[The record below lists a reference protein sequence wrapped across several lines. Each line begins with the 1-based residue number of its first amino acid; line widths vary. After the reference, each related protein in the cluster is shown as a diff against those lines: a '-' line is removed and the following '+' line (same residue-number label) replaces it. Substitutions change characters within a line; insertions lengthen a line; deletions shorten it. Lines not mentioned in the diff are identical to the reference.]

1 MKEKDSKRI
10 IRKTHLCALFIQH
23 YCSILCV
30 PLVILWHNEINV
42 LKSCKGLWERYIYY
56 TNGEWGA
63 PEVLKTLK
71 TPKICSPCKTTTASF
86 YFFVCFSFTMAVI
99 YWTQEYYFLL
109 YSLIVSSSKISLLQF
124 TETKTYFRNYF
135 FSLYRKWCQWCIHK
149 FVWRTNIILGY
160 ILVLPYILSF
170 GSLNFT

>member
-1 MKEKDSKRI
+1 MYWRVARDCGKD
-10 IRKTHLCALFIQH
+10 
-23 YCSILCV
+23 
-30 PLVILWHNEINV
+30 
-42 LKSCKGLWERYIYY
+42 IYY

-135 FSLYRKWCQWCIHK
+135 FRCIK
-149 FVWRTNIILGY
+149 SGASGAY
-160 ILVLPYILSF
+160 INLSEEPILSSVTF
-170 GSLNFT
+170 WCYLIFCHSGL